1 MLRRHVLQLNHPA
14 MLRQARDL
22 ARLVDG
28 PGEAEGYM
36 IVALENKGQY
46 NGRAVG
52 GFASRA
58 VKQ

>member
-1 MLRRHVLQLNHPA
+1 